1 MSETDDTDTDG
12 GLGDLFGADD
22 ADDTDDADTEADD
35 HWWNPL
41 ARETATDSAGTDD
54 LFDDP
59 EPETDTGD
67 DGRTW
72 NPVAWL
78 REYVSEDLPSGTLLD
93 GTEALFADPAATAR
107 HLDEYRLVV
116 LVNDA
121 YPEPA
126 VLYASADI
134 TLPEDAALIT
144 AGSSTLAQVG
154 DRRVLVRDYAL
165 ADADRATTVD
175 SDRRRDLPDDLAG
188 ATVTARGCQHYDL
201 YDALVGAADK
211 ARRSA

>member
-1 MSETDDTDTDG
+1 MSETDDTDS
-12 GLGDLFGADD
+12 GDR
-22 ADDTDDADTEADD
+22 
-35 HWWNPL
+35 WRNPL
-41 ARETATDSAGTDD
+41 ARETPNDGAGIDDPADDPGPETETDD
-54 LFDDP
+54 SSQ
-59 EPETDTGD
+59 
-67 DGRTW
+67 TW

-78 REYVSEDLPSGTLLD
+78 REYFSEDLPPGTLLD
-93 GTEALFADPAATAR
+93 GTEALFVDPAATAR

-126 VLYASADI
+126 VLYASADVL
-134 TLPEDAALIT
+134 LPEDAVFVT
-144 AGSSTLAQVG
+144 AGPSTLAQVG

-165 ADADRATTVD
+165 ADADRAATVD
-175 SDRRRDLPDDLAG
+175 PDRRRDLPDDLAG
-188 ATVTARGCQHYDL
+188 ATVTARDCQHYDL